1 MITFLVVFYFLVT
14 SYYSYQSIKEGD
26 KKLILGFTVINS
38 VSWLVLG
45 LNL

>member
-1 MITFLVVFYFLVT
+1 MIIFLVVFYFLVT

-26 KKLILGFTVINS
+26 RKLILGFMVINAM
-38 VSWLVLG
+38 SWLVLG